1 MNEIMVVI
9 DLKLY
14 MLFKKKNKIYTESN
28 SIEKKAI
35 DKHTR

>member
-14 MLFKKKNKIYTESN
+14 VLSKKKNKIYTESN
-28 SIEKKAI
+28 SIEEES
-35 DKHTR
+35 H